1 MQKITNQATN
11 AGPGRDLR
19 AHPRRIGNEQLLNR
33 RMVLEC
39 LGFSTATLYRLI
51 SKSQFPGAIAISPG
65 RVAWRESEIMKWLE
79 TRRSPAV
86 TSNEHK

>member
-1 MQKITNQATN
+1 MQKTANDA
-11 AGPGRDLR
+11 ASPESGRDLCV
-19 AHPRRIGNEQLLNR
+19 HPRRIGNEQLLNR

-79 TRRSPAV
+79 TRRSPSS
-86 TSNEHK
+86 TNKKQN

>member
-1 MQKITNQATN
+1 MQKTANHP
-11 AGPGRDLR
+11 AGSEPGRTLC

-39 LGFSTATLYRLI
+39 IGFSNATLYRLI
-51 SKSQFPGAIAISPG
+51 SKSQFPVAIAISPG

-79 TRRSPAV
+79 TRRSPNSA
-86 TSNEHK
+86 SNEHK